1 MLAQRSRLG
10 TFVMS
15 VSCWQPRTQASL
27 LHPSLEGCSYSP
39 NSAPVASCFRSGKVQ
54 TRRCSRR
61 LTPIRAEQ
69 SQSQSGRGSQGQN
82 KTYGPS
88 WERRSQYDYPPTSSS
103 RQPPSGPP
111 PPPPDN
117 NNNNGFGSD
126 FTKALLAGVFIL
138 GIGTGVWFDS
148 QVSLYPS
155 NVASTE
161 IIDRKTPNSE
171 VCMAS
176 GYSSMVFDQRIFV
189 SFSP

>member
-1 MLAQRSRLG
+1 
-10 TFVMS
+10 MS
-15 VSCWQPRTQASL
+15 TSCWHPRNQASL
-27 LHPSLEGCSYSP
+27 LHPSQEGCSYSSTAVLP
-39 NSAPVASCFRSGKVQ
+39 PRNSLPYTSLRTCKL
-54 TRRCSRR
+54 RRHSRLSTQ
-61 LTPIRAEQ
+61 LTAQQNQPQ
-69 SQSQSGRGSQGQN
+69 PGRGGPGQN

-88 WERRSQYDYPPTSSS
+88 WERQSQYDYPPASQPS
-103 RQPPSGPP
+103 RPPPSGPP
-111 PPPPDN
+111 PPPPE
-117 NNNNGFGSD
+117 NNNGFGSD